1 MSYFEPLGA
10 PQGALYGDPAA
21 RGCGRDRRWTRRS
34 HKPRPRPGRGR
45 KGPRRPF
52 ANSRPRRFGD
62 RRAPCGRRRRCRSPC
77 RSSMMSNRPAEHSD
91 GDRSTRN
98 AAFGAEIIRF
108 RAIRGHLGPERPLPR
123 RYRTPGRL
131 RRLRPLVTYGPRL
144 RQPPARRQRP
154 QSHRGA
160 RPRYWRPTAEIG
172 FRRNRVSTPLEL
184 SELEAYSTRRNGA
197 NPVVFED
204 ARAAPARCERLFCT
218 FARRSTGAARA
229 RWRAAR
235 VFLRG
240 RGDKYVHGPCEALPA
255 QISIVARCASCRR
268 SA

>member
-98 AAFGAEIIRF
+98 AAHGPENMRF
-108 RAIRGHLGPERPLPR
+108 RANSRRSGAETTSRTPISHPGAPPTPSPARHTCSTPSSTSSPSPATTTTPRSAPSGTAFRRPADIREANAHPRKLRGNAAVRRWERRRVKSAGVGAGGIASARSAAERRQNTPR
-123 RYRTPGRL
+123 RD
-131 RRLRPLVTYGPRL
+131 
-144 RQPPARRQRP
+144 
-154 QSHRGA
+154 
-160 RPRYWRPTAEIG
+160 E
-172 FRRNRVSTPLEL
+172 
-184 SELEAYSTRRNGA
+184 
-197 NPVVFED
+197 
-204 ARAAPARCERLFCT
+204 
-218 FARRSTGAARA
+218 
-229 RWRAAR
+229 
-235 VFLRG
+235 
-240 RGDKYVHGPCEALPA
+240 
-255 QISIVARCASCRR
+255 
-268 SA
+268 